1 MRRSFAA
8 VRACAALAAAAL
20 LGAEGRC
27 GADREVPV
35 EVVRAAAQCGG
46 EGTGVTVRR
55 LGSDQELRG
64 EARLDDEIRGSARRR
79 LEGPAP
85 DFEREAVLLVS
96 MGQQPSAG
104 YAVELARPV
113 ALVKGEVAGLQVA
126 LRRPA
131 PGAMTA
137 QVVTAPC
144 LVVKLPRE
152 GLAEVKVADADGKV
166 LGAVKL
172 R

>member
-1 MRRSFAA
+1 VSRPGAA
-8 VRACAALAAAAL
+8 VRACAALAAVVL
-20 LGAEGRC
+20 LGAKGRC

-35 EVVRAAAQCGG
+35 EVVVAASQCGG
-46 EGTGVTVRR
+46 EGEGVTVRR
-55 LGSDQELRG
+55 LASDQELRG
-64 EARLDDEIRGSARRR
+64 EARAGDEIRGSARQQ
-79 LEGPAP
+79 LEDPAP

-96 MGQQPSAG
+96 MGQQRSAG

-113 ALVKGEVAGLQVA
+113 ALVKDEVAGLQVN

-137 QVVTAPC
+137 QVLTSPC

-152 GLAEVKVADADGKV
+152 GLAEVRVVDVDGKA

>member
-1 MRRSFAA
+1 MSRSGAA
-8 VRACAALAAAAL
+8 VRACAALASVAL

-35 EVVRAAAQCGG
+35 EVVRATAQCGDEG
-46 EGTGVTVRR
+46 EGVTVRR
-55 LGSDQELRG
+55 LASDRELRG
-64 EARLDDEIRGSARRR
+64 EGRLEDEIRGAARRQ
-79 LEGPAP
+79 LEGPSP
-85 DFEREAVLLVS
+85 DFDREAVLLVS
-96 MGQQPSAG
+96 MGRQPSAG

-131 PGAMTA
+131 PGAITA
-137 QVVTAPC
+137 QVLTAPC
-144 LVVKLPRE
+144 LVVKLPRQ
-152 GLAEVKVADADGKV
+152 GLAEVKVADADGNV

>member
-1 MRRSFAA
+1 MSRGGVALG
-8 VRACAALAAAAL
+8 ALAVLVLA
-20 LGAEGRC
+20 GAEGGAC
-27 GADREVPV
+27 KADREVPV
-35 EVVRAAAQCGG
+35 EVVRAASQCGG
-46 EGTGVTVRR
+46 EGEGVTVRR
-55 LGSDQELRG
+55 VASDQELRG
-64 EARLDDEIRGSARRR
+64 EARVDQIRGAARPE

-96 MGQQPSAG
+96 MGQQRSAG

-113 ALVKGEVAGLQVA
+113 ALVKGDVAGVQVN

-137 QVVTAPC
+137 QVLTSPC
-144 LVVKLPRE
+144 LMVKLPRE
-152 GLAEVKVADADGKV
+152 GLAEVKVADADGKI

-172 R
+172 K